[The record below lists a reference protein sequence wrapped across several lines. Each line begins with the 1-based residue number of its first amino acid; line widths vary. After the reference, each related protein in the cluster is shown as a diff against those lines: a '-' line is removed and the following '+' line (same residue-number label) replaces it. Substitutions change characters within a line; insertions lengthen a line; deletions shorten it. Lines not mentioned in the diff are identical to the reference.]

1 MTVEVKRG
9 RGRPK
14 GSPNKKDVLVPPDAD
29 STAILDA
36 GEQVPVSMPKAP
48 SVPHHR
54 RGKGYVTGW
63 RLLEE
68 TLDLLPK
75 TIQERISTQNEID
88 LIVQR
93 VQRLIDQVDHGESG
107 ENYKALKMQM
117 VEMEKCR
124 KSGNEEEFWE
134 GWSSLVSI
142 VAFGYSET
150 QTWKEIY
157 EVLEVLRRLKE
168 TELKRHAQEMT
179 SMAREDVL
187 AVMRDFQ
194 KMFQYAV
201 VGEVQDTILQGR
213 ILRRYQEFVDKK
225 FNVAGVL
232 TSYHSPDEDV
242 VNEPAIEAEYT
253 ESQGESDDGQ

>member
-1 MTVEVKRG
+1 MEAVIKRG

-14 GSPNKKDVLVPPDAD
+14 GSPNKKDVLVPPTAD
-29 STAILDA
+29 PTAILDA
-36 GEQVPVSMPKAP
+36 GEQAPVSMPKAP
-48 SVPHHR
+48 SVPRHR
-54 RGKGYVTGW
+54 RGSGYVTGW
-63 RLLEE
+63 KLLEE

-201 VGEVQDTILQGR
+201 VGEIQDTALQAR
-213 ILRRYQEFVDKK
+213 VLRRYQEFVDKK

-232 TSYHSPDEDV
+232 TSYQAPQEDV
-242 VNEPAIEAEYT
+242 VEVEYT
-253 ESQGESDDGQ
+253 ESEETHD